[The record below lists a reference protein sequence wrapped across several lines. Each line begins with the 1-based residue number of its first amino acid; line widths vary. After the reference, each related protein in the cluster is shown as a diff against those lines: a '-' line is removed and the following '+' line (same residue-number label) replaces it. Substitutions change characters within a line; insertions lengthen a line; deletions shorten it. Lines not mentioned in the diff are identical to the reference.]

1 MKKDPQSLLAY
12 LKRIPLSTLESYF
25 KKSEMS
31 VELLSGILSVLV
43 LEGEQNWVGDFL
55 LSLGKAEN
63 FEMTL
68 MFAEDKEKKLIKD
81 IVSKLPA
88 THSSKV

>member
-1 MKKDPQSLLAY
+1 M
-12 LKRIPLSTLESYF
+12 
-25 KKSEMS
+25 
-31 VELLSGILSVLV
+31 SVLV
-43 LEGEQNWVGDFL
+43 LEGEQTWVGDFL

>member
-1 MKKDPQSLLAY
+1 
-12 LKRIPLSTLESYF
+12 
-25 KKSEMS
+25 MS

-43 LEGEQNWVGDFL
+43 LEGEQTWVGDFL

>member
-1 MKKDPQSLLAY
+1 
-12 LKRIPLSTLESYF
+12 
-25 KKSEMS
+25 MS

>member
-12 LKRIPLSTLESYF
+12 LKRIPLSTLEGYF

-43 LEGEQNWVGDFL
+43 LEGEQTWVGDFL

>member
-1 MKKDPQSLLAY
+1 
-12 LKRIPLSTLESYF
+12 
-25 KKSEMS
+25 MS

-43 LEGEQNWVGDFL
+43 LEGEQTWVGDFL

-68 MFAEDKEKKLIKD
+68 MFAEDKEKKLIND

>member
-1 MKKDPQSLLAY
+1 
-12 LKRIPLSTLESYF
+12 
-25 KKSEMS
+25 MS

-43 LEGEQNWVGDFL
+43 LEGEQPWVGDFL

>member
-1 MKKDPQSLLAY
+1 
-12 LKRIPLSTLESYF
+12 
-25 KKSEMS
+25 MS

-43 LEGEQNWVGDFL
+43 LEGEQTWVGNFL